1 MNFLFSLRYADV
13 DYLFLIQDYKRN
25 AFMEADLRCTSAI
38 QSMEKQLRAA
48 CHASN
53 ANMDNVVK
61 VGYLWIYIFR
71 LDVPRMEV
79 PVVLVGC

>member
-1 MNFLFSLRYADV
+1 
-13 DYLFLIQDYKRN
+13 
-25 AFMEADLRCTSAI
+25 MEADLRCTSTI

-61 VGYLWIYIFR
+61 VGYLRTYYFDWMYG
-71 LDVPRMEV
+71 
-79 PVVLVGC
+79 LVGC

>member
-1 MNFLFSLRYADV
+1 MNLLFSLPYADV
-13 DYLFLIQDYKRN
+13 DIFLLIQDYKKN
-25 AFMEADLRCTSAI
+25 AFMEADLRCTSTI

-61 VGYLWIYIFR
+61 VSYLWIFFAE
-71 LDVPRMEV
+71 MS
-79 PVVLVGC
+79 